1 MDDLVAR
8 APARIAEFDDDGL
21 IAALRPALP
30 RVQRIALALTND
42 PQAAD
47 DLVADAVTRILP
59 KWRAGTVRDPGQ
71 YLKRVTVNLATRR
84 WRRRA
89 LGRARDHR
97 AIDWSPVAPDVERIV
112 VDRDLTMR
120 AIRALPPRRR
130 AIVVLRYYDDL
141 SLDQIAELLGI
152 DVGTVK
158 SQLSRALEQLRTTL
172 EGQER

>member
-1 MDDLVAR
+1 M
-8 APARIAEFDDDGL
+8 
-21 IAALRPALP
+21 
-30 RVQRIALALTND
+30 QRIALALTND

-112 VDRDLTMR
+112 VDRDLTNAR
-120 AIRALPPRRR
+120 RLGRSLPRRR